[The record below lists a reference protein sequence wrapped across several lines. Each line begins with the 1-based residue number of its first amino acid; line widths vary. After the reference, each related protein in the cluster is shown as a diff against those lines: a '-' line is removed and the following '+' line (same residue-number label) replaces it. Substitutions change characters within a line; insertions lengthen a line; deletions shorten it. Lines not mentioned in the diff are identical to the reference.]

1 MKDKFYGSK
10 KITDI
15 QDGPTPELN
24 KLLFSD
30 GSSQL
35 IHIDVLA
42 GVVSDE
48 PIDATTER
56 HNRNLP
62 IVKAVLETLLKYNV
76 VVNEADFICDRVVLS
91 LNESRLKASNIL
103 WGKDVSQ
110 NTMLDVHD
118 VLIKDR
124 DSKPSDGAVLSPP
137 EFAPDAK

>member
-1 MKDKFYGSK
+1 MKDKFYGDK

-15 QDGPTPELN
+15 TDGPTDVLK
-24 KLLFSD
+24 KLSFSD
-30 GSSQL
+30 GSSQ
-35 IHIDVLA
+35 IVHNEVLA

-91 LNESRLKASNIL
+91 LNESRAKASNIL
-103 WGKDVSQ
+103 WKKDVSE

-118 VLIKDR
+118 VLMNA
-124 DSKPSDGAVLSPP
+124 PSDGAVLSPP
-137 EFAPDAK
+137 EFVPEAK